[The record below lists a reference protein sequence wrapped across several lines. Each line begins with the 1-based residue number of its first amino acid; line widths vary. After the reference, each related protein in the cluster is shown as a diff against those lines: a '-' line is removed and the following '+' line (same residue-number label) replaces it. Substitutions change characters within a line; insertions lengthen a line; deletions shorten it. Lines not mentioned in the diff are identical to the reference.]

1 MTNDFSGART
11 SVSAATC
18 ERQRGTDLLSAAPR
32 RDSCA
37 QERPTPLGFGR
48 FHPGGVG
55 ENSPAFS
62 GVRPSSGAACSASAG
77 LLNYGGGSGVSD
89 VAAPEDGR
97 TPPNRYETL
106 GYSPCPFGTG
116 AQRSHR
122 PFGFRHSFGTRHSSF
137 VIPSQDDHP

>member
-62 GVRPSSGAACSASAG
+62 GVRPSSGAASSASAG
-77 LLNYGGGSGVSD
+77 LLNYGGASGVSD
-89 VAAPEDGR
+89 VAAPEAGR
-97 TPPNRYETL
+97 TPLNRCETL
-106 GYSPCPFGTG
+106 GYSPLSLRDRCA
-116 AQRSHR
+116 AQSSAIRISSFFR
-122 PFGFRHSFGTRHSSF
+122 DSSFVVRHSFSR
-137 VIPSQDDHP
+137 